1 MLFSFRGYN
10 FSGRGGAGGEGD
22 SLLGNFQISIF
33 LVKMSCVFGVF
44 YYLCG
49 MKSKPFLQWI
59 GGKTQLLPTLFQML
73 PKEIE
78 QMEYAEPF
86 VGGVRCCLHFW
97 AVIYG

>member
-1 MLFSFRGYN
+1 
-10 FSGRGGAGGEGD
+10 
-22 SLLGNFQISIF
+22 
-33 LVKMSCVFGVF
+33 
-44 YYLCG
+44 